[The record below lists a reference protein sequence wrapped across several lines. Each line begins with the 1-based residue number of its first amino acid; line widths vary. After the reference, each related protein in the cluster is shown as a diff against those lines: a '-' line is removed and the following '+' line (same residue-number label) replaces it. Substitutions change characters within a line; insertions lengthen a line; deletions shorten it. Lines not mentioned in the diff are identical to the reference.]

1 MDFFRMP
8 GRALIS
14 FAFVSLL
21 GAPAFAAGPPTY
33 ANYPAPDPLGTS
45 AGEPSIGVSW
55 TSGKA
60 MFLAGLQTLRVSFD
74 DSHAP
79 ATAFWQ
85 DVSYTLTSLT
95 TLDPILST
103 DSKLGRT
110 YVAQLAGNTSLMAF
124 TDNDGASWLPGLVT
138 GITSGVDHQTVGA
151 GSFAAFPASLPL
163 ALAQHAVYYCSQ
175 NIAYAAC
182 AVSLNGGLTFNP
194 AVPIYTLLQCGGL
207 HGHVKVAPDGT
218 AYVPNKSCGSGQGV
232 AVSTNNG
239 LTWTVRT
246 VPGSTSGAGSDPSVG
261 VGADGT
267 LYFGYADGDGH
278 ARIAVSRDRGVTW
291 SAPSVVGTPF
301 GLQNSAFPAVVAGD
315 GDRAAF
321 AFLGTSAPGA
331 DGIGDVPAFP
341 GVWHLYIASTTNRGA
356 SWTTVDATPGDP
368 VQIGSI
374 CLGGT
379 TCGTTRNL
387 LDFIDATV
395 DAQGRVLVGY
405 ADGCTGSCATGG
417 ANTRTALATI
427 ARQTAGPRLFAAQD
441 TP

>member
-1 MDFFRMP
+1 MNGSRSH
-8 GRALIS
+8 GRAAVLL
-14 FAFVSLL
+14 APLLAASL
-21 GAPAFAAGPPTY
+21 ASSAFAAGAPTY
-33 ANYPAPDPLGTS
+33 SNYPAPDPLGTG

-55 TSGKA
+55 TSGKV
-60 MFLAGLQTLRVSFD
+60 MYLAGLQTLRVSFD

-110 YVAQLAGNTSLMAF
+110 YVAQLAGNTSLMAYS
-124 TDNDGASWLPGLVT
+124 DNDGASWLPGLVT

-151 GSFAAFPASLPL
+151 GSFAPGLPAL
-163 ALAQHAVYYCSQ
+163 LAQHAVYYCSQ

-218 AYVPNKSCGSGQGV
+218 AYVPNKSCGNGQGV

-239 LTWTVRT
+239 LTWTVQT
-246 VPGSTSGAGSDPSVG
+246 VPGTTSSAGSDPSVG

-267 LYFGYADGDGH
+267 LYFGYGDGDGH
-278 ARIAVSRDRGVTW
+278 ARIAISRDRGVTW
-291 SAPSVVGTPF
+291 SAPVDAGASF
-301 GLQNSAFPAVVAGD
+301 GIQNTAFPAVVAGD

-321 AFLGTSAPGA
+321 AFLGTPAPGA
-331 DGIGDVPAFP
+331 DGIGEVPTFP

-356 SWTTVDATPGDP
+356 SWTTVDVTPSDP
-368 VQIGSI
+368 VQLGSI

-387 LDFIDATV
+387 LDFMDITV

-405 ADGCTGSCATGG
+405 ADGCTGSCVTGG

-427 ARQTAGPRLFAAQD
+427 ARQTGGPRLFAAFD